1 MILKRQ
7 VSRVRKWKAAFVL
20 VLILCLIP
28 CCAALAKT
36 GKVTASSINIRK
48 SANSESKGYLVGS
61 RGSVGS
67 SGEGASVTIKDTKG
81 NWYKISAGG
90 KTGYVYKKYIKITDS
105 SSKSSKSSDSKKSSS
120 KNTKD
125 KKSGSSDGTCG
136 PGDTGSAVKKVQQR
150 LKKLGYYSGSCD
162 GDYGNGTKTA
172 VKKFQKRNGLTANGK
187 VNSKTLAKLNSSSAK
202 KATASD

>member
-7 VSRVRKWKAAFVL
+7 VGRMRKCKAAFIL

-48 SANSESKGYLVGS
+48 SADSDSKVVGTL
-61 RGSVGS
+61 R
-67 SGEGASVTIKDTKG
+67 EGASVTIKDTKG

-120 KNTKD
+120 NNTKD

-136 PGDTGSAVKKVQQR
+136 PGDSGSAVKKVPQR
-150 LKKLGYYSGSCD
+150 
-162 GDYGNGTKTA
+162 T
-172 VKKFQKRNGLTANGK
+172 FLT
-187 VNSKTLAKLNSSSAK
+187 S
-202 KATASD
+202 